1 MKHSIA
7 GVMNFNMFGVP
18 LTGPETCGYFTDSGN
33 AEDELCAR
41 WI

>member
-18 LTGPETCGYFTDSGN
+18 LTGPETCGYFSASG
-33 AEDELCAR
+33 
-41 WI
+41 